1 MAINPNNANK
11 NQHVNYCGTSGAGKS
26 VAVKGFGL
34 VGPCAVIFDVYGD
47 YLPNR
52 RRKVSGLGSGRKVH
66 HYSTRRTFLNAFAE
80 AWASGKGFA
89 VAYQPNFKDD
99 KAYKVEADW
108 FADVVWRASDGN
120 RRLDVIFEEMA
131 KYMDGTGKA
140 TGRIGEIATG
150 GRKFGLVAHFV
161 FQRPT
166 EVPKTLTSQAAITI
180 IGAQQ
185 TMKDAKIWQEELD
198 CEISEIVALGVLNQ
212 ENKKYYLVKRGGIGN
227 YEQKSIS
234 F

>member
-1 MAINPNNANK
+1 MAINPNNANQ
-11 NQHVNYCGTSGAGKS
+11 NHHVAYCGTSGAGKS
-26 VAVKGFGL
+26 VAVKGFGF
-34 VGPCAVIFDVYGD
+34 VGPCAAIFDIYGD
-47 YLPNR
+47 YRPNR
-52 RRKVSGLGSGRKVH
+52 RRRVSGLGNGRTVH

-131 KYMDGTGKA
+131 RYLDGTGKA

-150 GRKFGLVAHFV
+150 GRKFGLVYHFV
-161 FQRPT
+161 FQRPA
-166 EVPKTLTSQAAITI
+166 EVPKTLTSQAAITV

-185 TMKDAKIWQEELD
+185 TKLDAKRWTEELD
-198 CEISEIVALGVLNQ
+198 CELSEIIELGRLNQ
-212 ENKKYYLVKRGGIGN
+212 QFKKYYLVKRGGIGN